1 MQSYFSSSFA
11 TCDLAAF
18 LQTYEHLK
26 AQSSAYKSH
35 FLEGRFENIYLDST
49 DFPALQMILDET
61 KTFAA
66 EVLETQRPLHIGH
79 WFNEMQPG
87 HRTLPHT
94 HEEGE
99 ELLSGVFYITAPK
112 NSGDLLIGVGKSQQ
126 RVQPEAGKYVFF
138 PPDVVHEVE
147 ENKSDHMRLSL
158 GMNVFFANE
167 INESGECA

>member
-1 MQSYFSSSFA
+1 MLRDNCHIFYSTVFDSLDSAQ
-11 TCDLAAF
+11 TLA
-18 LQTYEHLK
+18 TYEHLK
-26 AQSSAYKSH
+26 AQPSAYKSH
-35 FLEGRFENIYLDST
+35 FLEGRFENIYLDAA
-49 DFPALQMILDET
+49 DFPALQMILDEA

-66 EVLETQRPLHIGH
+66 EVLKTQRPLHIGH

-99 ELLSGVFYITAPK
+99 ELLSGVFYLTAPE
-112 NSGDLLIGVGKSQQ
+112 NSGDLLIGVGEAQQ

-147 ENKSDHMRLSL
+147 ENKSGHMRLSL
-158 GMNVFFANE
+158 GMNVFFVDT
-167 INESGECA
+167 